1 MLNATLHYLLMANH
15 TRLQKLI
22 QTRAREFRLTPGQP
36 KVLDYLQEHDGVMQK
51 AIALGCHIEASSLSS
66 ILNGMEKAGLITRN
80 MQQDNRRTVWI
91 RLTDYGRETC
101 DRLNREFLKAEQLA
115 LKNFSEEEV
124 SLLLGM
130 LERICENLS
139 ELDEKDGGQNSL

>member
-15 TRLQKLI
+15 TLLQKMI
-22 QTRAREFRLTPGQP
+22 QTRAREFGLTPGQP
-36 KVLDYLQEHDGVMQK
+36 KVLDYLQKHDGVMQK

-91 RLTDYGRETC
+91 HLTDYGRDTC
-101 DRLNREFLKAEQLA
+101 DRLNREFFKAEQIA
-115 LKNFSEEEV
+115 LKNFSKEDV
-124 SLLLGM
+124 GLLLDM
-130 LERICENLS
+130 LGRICENLG
-139 ELDEKDGGQNSL
+139 ELNEKDGGQNAL

>member
-1 MLNATLHYLLMANH
+1 MNSTLHYLRMANH

-22 QTRAREFRLTPGQP
+22 QTRAREFGLTPGQP

-101 DRLNREFLKAEQLA
+101 NRLNQEFLKAEQLA
-115 LKNFSEEEV
+115 LKNFSEEETG
-124 SLLLGM
+124 LLLGM
-130 LERICENLS
+130 LGRICENLS
-139 ELDEKDGGQNSL
+139 ELDEKDGEQNSL